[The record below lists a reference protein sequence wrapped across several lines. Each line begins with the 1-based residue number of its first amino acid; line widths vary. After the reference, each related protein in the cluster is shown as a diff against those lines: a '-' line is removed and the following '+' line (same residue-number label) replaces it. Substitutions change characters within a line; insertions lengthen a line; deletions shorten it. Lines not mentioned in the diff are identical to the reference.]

1 MARVLFVEDEEEL
14 LRDLVKYFKREGYD
28 VMGARTGAEALD
40 LANRFPPD
48 VAVLDIM
55 LHEGPAGTDAMD
67 GFEICRTL
75 RENGFDRPV
84 LFLTGRTGEQDKLL
98 GFELGG
104 DDYVTK
110 PFSLLE
116 LKARID
122 AMLRRAPARTVYRF
136 GDVEVDLDNYEI
148 RRGDGTIERLTN
160 RERELLRFFID
171 NRGRIL
177 DRDALLERVW
187 GYSANIN
194 TRTVDTHVL
203 TVRKKLGDDATNPK
217 FIQTLFGV
225 GYQFIAREG

>member
-1 MARVLFVEDEEEL
+1 MKVLLVEDEKKIASFVRKGLEAQGFVVDVAH
-14 LRDLVKYFKREGYD
+14 RGDEGFTLATTQPYD
-28 VMGARTGAEALD
+28 A
-40 LANRFPPD
+40 
-48 VAVLDIM
+48 AVLDIM

-67 GFEICRTL
+67 GFEICRAL
-75 RENGFDRPV
+75 RQTGFERPIV
-84 LFLTGRTGEQDKLL
+84 FLTARSGQADKLM

-116 LKARID
+116 LKARIE
-122 AMLRRAPARTVYRF
+122 ALLRRAPARSVFKF

-148 RRGDGTIERLTN
+148 RRADGTIERLAH
-160 RERELLRFFID
+160 RERELLRFMID

-177 DRDALLERVW
+177 DRETLLARVW

-203 TVRKKLGDDATNPK
+203 TVRKKLGDDANTPR
-217 FIQTLFGV
+217 FIQTLHGV
-225 GYQFIAREG
+225 GYQFIGREG

>member
-1 MARVLFVEDEEEL
+1 MPRILFVEDEEEL
-14 LRDLVKYFKREGYD
+14 LRDLLKYFRREGYD
-28 VMGARTGAEALD
+28 VFGARTGTEALD
-40 LANRFPPD
+40 IAGRFPPD

-67 GFEICRTL
+67 GFEICRSL
-75 RENGFDRPV
+75 RQTGFDRPIV
-84 LFLTGRTGEQDKLL
+84 FLTARSGQADKLM

-116 LKARID
+116 LKARIE
-122 AMLRRAPARTVYRF
+122 AMLRRAPARSVFKF

-148 RRGDGTIERLTN
+148 RRGDGTIERLAH
-160 RERELLRFFID
+160 RERELLRFMID

-177 DRDALLERVW
+177 DRETLLARVW

-203 TVRKKLGDDATNPK
+203 TVRKKLGDDATNPR
-217 FIQTLFGV
+217 FIQTLHGV
-225 GYQFIAREG
+225 GYQFIGREG